1 MLTPSAFCESAGFPP
16 QWKEVDLQDYIAQRL
31 RDRGFK
37 IQMEVSVNG
46 GRADIVSD
54 WMDGSIIEVKKYLDR
69 NSIFQA
75 SGQLNLYGLKNN
87 RKLVVMGLLTPD
99 AREQQSAI
107 TTASMIQQDPR
118 VTVIFC
124 NTSEEWLPNSKAGI
138 KLPGFNFKFPVIPQL
153 NDWKWWFNL
162 VKAHPLLLML
172 AIAIF
177 MGGVVPTIQQQTQ
190 VNQVRA
196 K

>member
-87 RKLVVMGLLTPD
+87 RKLVIMGLLTPD

-107 TTASMIQQDPR
+107 NTASMIQQDPR

-124 NTSEEWLPNSKAGI
+124 NTSEEWLPNNKAGI
-138 KLPGFNFKFPVIPQL
+138 KLPGFNFKFPTIPQL
-153 NDWKWWFNL
+153 DDWKLWFNL
-162 VKAHPLLLML
+162 VKAHPLLLLL

>member
-16 QWKEVDLQDYIAQRL
+16 QWKEVDLQHYIAQRL

-75 SGQLNLYGLKNN
+75 FGQLKLYGLKNN

-138 KLPGFNFKFPVIPQL
+138 KLPGFNFKFPAIPQL
-153 NDWKWWFNL
+153 DDWKLWFNL
-162 VKAHPLLLML
+162 VKAHPLLLIL